1 MGPCLSTPGSKEDRQ
16 DEASIRPQVNVS
28 TSESRH
34 PSQDKWSP
42 RGAEALAETS
52 AGHVAS
58 HRPELSPRK
67 LQSIESGKQLAD
79 PGQEREATSP
89 AAEEVNPV
97 PEREGPRK
105 TSSREAT
112 SVFSAETVSK
122 LEQQTSTIADSA
134 STSSSRRDSLDTVSS
149 SNSSRSQRSAKHT
162 ASVTTSSVSHD
173 GA

>member
-1 MGPCLSTPGSKEDRQ
+1 MGPCLSTPGSKEHRQ
-16 DEASIRPQVNVS
+16 DEASRRPQENVS
-28 TSESRH
+28 TSRFQ
-34 PSQDKWSP
+34 PSQNP
-42 RGAEALAETS
+42 RGAEASAETS

-89 AAEEVNPV
+89 AAKEVNPV

-122 LEQQTSTIADSA
+122 LERQTSTTADSS
-134 STSSSRRDSLDTVSS
+134 STGSSRCESLDTV
-149 SNSSRSQRSAKHT
+149 RARTHHGPKGQRNT
-162 ASVTTSSVSHD
+162 PPR
-173 GA
+173 

>member
-42 RGAEALAETS
+42 RGAEASTETS

-79 PGQEREATSP
+79 PGPERKPTSP
-89 AAEEVNPV
+89 AAKEVDAV
-97 PEREGPRK
+97 PEKERPRK
-105 TSSREAT
+105 KSSREAAE
-112 SVFSAETVSK
+112 VFSAETVSK
-122 LEQQTSTIADSA
+122 LERQTSTTADSS
-134 STSSSRRDSLDTVSS
+134 STGSSRCESLDTV
-149 SNSSRSQRSAKHT
+149 RARTHHGPKGQRNT
-162 ASVTTSSVSHD
+162 PPR
-173 GA
+173 